1 MIKKCVKKIMF
12 LYLLREHIQRTG
24 FNGSLFSIHLRG
36 IFVVSIFVIFKSY
49 IIDENPHD
57 VLCSL
62 CNAYLWSHSL
72 SINLCCVFVTV
83 TEICLILGIY
93 HEVSSLNEIINNKNA
108 FQ

>member
-12 LYLLREHIQRTG
+12 LYFLREHIQRTG

-57 VLCSL
+57 ALCSL